1 MPLEYGVTLEV
12 EDDGVTLTMPDI
24 PGVVTFGDTEEEA
37 LKNGVGAF
45 AALVSEL
52 ISQRRDVPQPGPVKR
67 GQERIALPSLIA
79 QKVLLYQ
86 AMREEGVTAAEL
98 ARRLNKMPNH
108 VQRLLDVLHS
118 SRHDQL
124 DEAMQA
130 LGKRY
135 KVEAGPALRAG

>member
-1 MPLEYGVTLEV
+1 MALEYGVVLEK
-12 EDDGVTLTMPDI
+12 EDDGVTLTSPDL

-37 LKNGVGAF
+37 LENGAGAF
-45 AALVSEL
+45 AALISEL
-52 ISQRRDVPQPGPVKR
+52 ISQRRDVPLPGPIQR
-67 GQERIALPSLIA
+67 GQRRIALPSLIA

-98 ARRLNKMPNH
+98 ARRLGKMPNH
-108 VQRLLDVLHS
+108 VQRLLDVLHA

-124 DEAMQA
+124 DDAMRA

-135 KVEAGPALRAG
+135 KVEVGPALRAS